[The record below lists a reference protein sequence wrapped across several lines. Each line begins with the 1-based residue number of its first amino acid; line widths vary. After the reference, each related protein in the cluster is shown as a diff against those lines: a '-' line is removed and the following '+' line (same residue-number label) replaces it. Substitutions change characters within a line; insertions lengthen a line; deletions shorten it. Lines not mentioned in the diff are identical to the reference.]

1 MQQDYPTD
9 NRRLGLWFMVL
20 SANTAIFQL
29 HHGENKLIWNDDD
42 EGRLVLDPHVKLN
55 FHSSS
60 SLKQQSAE
68 RHVAPLGYIILIPS
82 QPVFALSHERCVFS
96 GKATYTNFI
105 VFGLT
110 RPGLEPNIYRT
121 WGEHANHYI
130 TDAVYITYDYTIK
143 FILSFHRYTGFI

>member
-60 SLKQQSAE
+60 SLKQQSAD

-121 WGEHANHYI
+121 
-130 TDAVYITYDYTIK
+130 
-143 FILSFHRYTGFI
+143 